1 MGIFDSIE
9 QLAGSALGGGDA
21 AKVAGGFISAA
32 ENPPWRSRRSA

>member
-21 AKVAGGFISAA
+21 AKVAGALSSAA
-32 ENPPWRSRRSA
+32 ENHPGGLGGLL